1 MKREISIFL
10 TGLLTIVAS
19 ITSEAETTQL
29 SAGRKGILDKE
40 CQSSIKK
47 NKREY
52 KTIRITYPMRSI
64 ESNSG
69 PKAVMEI
76 SGNWARITTVSN
88 RIDPDMP
95 TQVTYLDYNT
105 GREIKTALL
114 KGGESIYTIR
124 LFTLNEGLEFL
135 DETEVIAGYECKKAK
150 TVINSNT
157 LEVWYT
163 TGLGMYGSIQPG
175 VAIPDGVVL
184 KVVRNGN
191 LMMEADEIE
200 LLSEGIS
207 LEPALQGSELKAS
220 AFNFRIQQSR
230 VIAVNVFDHESIYF
244 RDIPKVTRPDD
255 EKVLR
260 FANGSILLKK
270 VKLPDENRGYS
281 IFTELSHYSEGDA
294 YDRTGSVFVIPVE
307 RERSFFDGLLH
318 GKESLPV
325 YHDKDGKVYEGMV
338 VTGNYLP
345 PLELMR
351 FYTSFGVR
359 GYNHIEVADYNWPDS
374 VVFRQEVADYAS
386 MLKGEVWVGVWIG
399 NYSHDG
405 HNVTL
410 NIKYYPQSDDKAKKV
425 YPLFATVNIMEMA
438 GQAYPENM
446 FRNDSL
452 TVNFTIDKDLKDGYI
467 RYISTGHGGWGGGD
481 EFNPKLNEIFLNG
494 ERIMAYT
501 PWREDCG
508 SYRELNPASGNFAN
522 GLSSSDLSRSGWCP
536 GTVSYP
542 VYIHVGNLR
551 AGEHQLKVAIPVGD
565 PAANSRSYWCIS
577 GALVGDADD
586 DSVDGL

>member
-1 MKREISIFL
+1 MKRVISIFL
-10 TGLLTIVAS
+10 TGFLTVLAAIA
-19 ITSEAETTQL
+19 TEATAIQL
-29 SAGRKGILDKE
+29 TANRKDVFNEGLQAGTDNT
-40 CQSSIKK
+40 KK
-47 NKREY
+47 DH
-52 KTIRITYPMRSI
+52 KTIRITYPTGSR
-64 ESNSG
+64 EGTSG
-69 PKAVMEI
+69 AKTVMEI
-76 SGNWARITTVSN
+76 SGNWAKITTVSH
-88 RIDPDMP
+88 RRDTDAPVQP
-95 TQVTYLDYNT
+95 TYLDYNT

-114 KGGESIYTIR
+114 KGDESIYTIR
-124 LFTLNEGLEFL
+124 SFTLNEGLEFL
-135 DETEVIAGYECKKAK
+135 DETEIIAGYECKKAK
-150 TVINSNT
+150 TIINSNT
-157 LEVWYT
+157 LEIWYT
-163 TGLGMYGSIQPG
+163 TELGMYGSVQPG
-175 VAIPDGVVL
+175 VAIPEGIVL

-191 LMMEADEIE
+191 PTAVASKVE
-200 LLSEGIS
+200 LLNEETV
-207 LEPALQGSELKAS
+207 LEPTLRGVELKAP
-220 AFNFRIQQSR
+220 AFNYKIQQSR

-244 RDIPKVTRPDD
+244 RDIPKVTQLDE

-260 FANGSILLKK
+260 FANGSILMRK
-270 VKLPDENRGYS
+270 VKLPEENMGYS

-294 YDRTGSVFVIPVE
+294 YDRTGSIFVIPTE

-325 YHDKDGKVYEGMV
+325 YHDKDGNPYEGMV
-338 VTGNYLP
+338 VTDDYLP
-345 PLELMR
+345 PFELMR

-374 VVFRQEVADYAS
+374 VVFKQEVTDYAS
-386 MLKGEVWVGVWIG
+386 ILKGDVWVGAWIG

-410 NIKYYPQSDDKAKKV
+410 DIKYYPQRESAPKEV

-452 TVNFTIDKDLKDGYI
+452 TVNFKIDRDLKDGYI

-481 EFNPKLNEIFLNG
+481 EFNPKLNEIFLDG
-494 ERIMAYT
+494 ERIIAYT

-542 VYIHVGNLR
+542 VYIRVGDMK
-551 AGEHQLKVAIPVGD
+551 AGEHQLKVTIPVGD
-565 PAANSRSYWCIS
+565 PAGNSLSYWCIS
-577 GALVGDADD
+577 GVLVGD
-586 DSVDGL
+586 VDGNPAD